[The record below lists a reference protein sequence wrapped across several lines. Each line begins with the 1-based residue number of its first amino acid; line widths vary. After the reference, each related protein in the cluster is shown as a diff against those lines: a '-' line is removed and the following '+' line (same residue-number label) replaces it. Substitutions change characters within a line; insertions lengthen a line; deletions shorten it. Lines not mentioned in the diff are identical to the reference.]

1 VIAAAPWPRPYVISA
16 RDSRSTGGRRNASAA
31 AARAIVE
38 RSAWQDGRG
47 RRRIVHF
54 EPRQRI
60 IDILQFS
67 LDRSEVFDVAFL
79 PVGEQRP
86 LRSRSLAASRM
97 GTPWDRSF

>member
-86 LRSRSLAASRM
+86 LRSRSLASRM